1 MKARTVHT
9 SKTLTS
15 QPLTSLSI
23 FVPNRGCNGTYC
35 VDTEEYQDYQRVLD
49 ILDSEGDHSSMSG
62 GFKSVY
68 R

>member
-1 MKARTVHT
+1 MNARTVHT

-35 VDTEEYQDYQRVLD
+35 VDTEEYPDYQRVLD